1 MGIKQVLNKIL
12 VMSQEVVTIKQLMK
26 LSIFS
31 MIGRRSVNAITSLF
45 IYELKFIQKNNSVF
59 KST

>member
-45 IYELKFIQKNNSVF
+45 IYELKFIQKNN
-59 KST
+59 